1 MADQALS
8 PVGLAL
14 ATATSVSNVFTDV
27 ARKKV
32 VDRNELL
39 AGTFWIRF
47 FAALVF
53 GVAVGWLALQGSPP
67 IIHPTSILTAADFK
81 DPLDFAAKLTNPD
94 NPVAV
99 FLLQKMSED
108 GRSKLT
114 EYIQSN
120 AGDEKLLQD
129 LAKEL
134 NKVLESGTSIYGQT
148 RFAYVSLSA
157 ETLALQEAQPRG
169 AALAY
174 LNRLLLEDAFPGDIV
189 KQQGCV
195 LFGISNIVVAP
206 LTAFLIYA
214 VIDVALMAMAHLL
227 LMRALQV
234 SPMSMC
240 MPFMSFTMVFLVPTS
255 YIMLGELP
263 TLAKLMGVALIV
275 IGSLVMHRKLFA
287 GGWTAP
293 IAAIARE
300 RGSRFVLLVALL
312 LSITSPIQKQ
322 LTLMSDAE
330 TQGFANSMGL
340 CLLFAGLAVVQKANC
355 VAVMRKTPGWCVVAG
370 LLDAISI
377 LLLYY
382 TFGFLPTAIA
392 ISIKRAGII
401 LHILA
406 GWLIFHEKNITDK
419 LIAASVMLAGA
430 LFFYIPFSTA
440 WAAVTTAA
448 VLMGLWLALY
458 RTRAPAIEPSVA
470 ELAAEKGS

>member
-1 MADQALS
+1 
-8 PVGLAL
+8 
-14 ATATSVSNVFTDV
+14 VSNVFTDV

-53 GVAVGWLALQGSPP
+53 GVAVGWLALEGSPP

-81 DPLDFAAKLTNPD
+81 DPRVFAVKLNNPD
-94 NPVAV
+94 NAVAV
-99 FLLQKMSED
+99 YILQKMSED
-108 GRSKLT
+108 GCLNLT
-114 EYIQSN
+114 EYIHSN
-120 AGDEKLLQD
+120 SGDEELLKN

-134 NKVLESGTSIYGQT
+134 NKVLESGTSIYDQT
-148 RFAYVSLSA
+148 RFANVPLSA
-157 ETLALQEAQPRG
+157 ETLVLQEAKPRG

-189 KQQGCV
+189 QQQGCL
-195 LFGISNIVVAP
+195 LFGISSIGVAP
-206 LTAFLIYA
+206 LTAFLVYA
-214 VIDVALMAMAHLL
+214 AIDVAFMAMAHLL

-240 MPFMSFTMVFLVPTS
+240 MPFMSFTMVFLVPSS
-255 YIMLGELP
+255 YLMLGELP

-275 IGSLVMHRKLFA
+275 LGSLVMHRKLFA

-293 IAAIARE
+293 LVAIARE
-300 RGSRFVLLVALL
+300 KGSRYVLLVALL

-340 CLLFAGLAVVQKANC
+340 CLLFAVLAVIQKANC
-355 VAVMRKTPGWCVVAG
+355 VAVMRKSPGWCVVAG

-406 GWLIFHEKNITDK
+406 GWLFFHEKNITDK
-419 LIAASVMLAGA
+419 LIAAFVMLAGA
-430 LFFYIPFSTA
+430 LFFYIPFTTT
-440 WAAVTTAA
+440 WAAATTMV
-448 VLMGLWLALY
+448 VLLGLWLALY
-458 RTRAPAIEPSVA
+458 RTRLP
-470 ELAAEKGS
+470 AAEPTVADLATVKGGD